1 MTIHPIRP
9 SESPTLRPD
18 QERPDT
24 TSAYD
29 STWTEQPDSAPP
41 DGLDRVMGQDG
52 KIYVVLAVV
61 LLIWIGLLILLFR
74 TDRKIERLERRFDR
88 HISEDD

>member
-1 MTIHPIRP
+1 MTIHSFRP
-9 SESPTLRPD
+9 SDSSTLRSD

-24 TSAYD
+24 ASAYD
-29 STWTEQPDSAPP
+29 STWTEQPDSTPP
-41 DGLDRVMGQDG
+41 TGLDRVVGQDG

-61 LLIWIGLLILLFR
+61 LLIWIGLLTLLFR

-88 HISEDD
+88 HISDDE

>member
-9 SESPTLRPD
+9 SDPPSLRPA

-24 TSAYD
+24 AEAYD
-29 STWTEQPDSAPP
+29 STWVEQPVEQSPT
-41 DGLDRVMGQDG
+41 GLDRVMGQSG

-61 LLIWIGLLILLFR
+61 LLIWIGLLAVLFR
-74 TDRKIERLERRFDR
+74 TDRKVDRLERRLDR
-88 HISEDD
+88 HISEDE